1 MVGIV
6 DGDSASFVDCDSSI
20 SCGRLSVLYSVDRVV
35 ASGEPLPHSGCEPLR
50 RRLWWLCRRYIVPGE
65 RLEIAKFT
73 TCDASAEQFGTW
85 QVIVR
90 RITASPIICPGRTIA
105 PITEPKTMPFH
116 GKRLLLVE
124 YRQVVEAARWTLSER
139 GRLCLGGGADVV
151 VGNGKNRRL
160 VSQFQTRM
168 LATRPV

>member
-6 DGDSASFVDCDSSI
+6 DGGSASFVDCDSSI
-20 SCGRLSVLYSVDRVV
+20 SCGRLSVLHSVDRVV

-73 TCDASAEQFGTW
+73 TSDESAEQFGTW
-85 QVIVR
+85 QVTVR

-116 GKRLLLVE
+116 GNSSSKRLLLVE

-139 GRLCLGGGADVV
+139 GGLCLGGGADVV
-151 VGNGKNRRL
+151 ERTGGSCHNFKHEC
-160 VSQFQTRM
+160 
-168 LATRPV
+168 